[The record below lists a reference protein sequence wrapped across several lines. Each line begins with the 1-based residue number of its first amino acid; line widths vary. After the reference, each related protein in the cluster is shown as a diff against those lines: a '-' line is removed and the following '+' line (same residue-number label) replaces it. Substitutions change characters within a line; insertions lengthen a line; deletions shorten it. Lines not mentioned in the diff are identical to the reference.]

1 MTIRAAFSLRE
12 QAWRFEGVAAYMRM
26 TMTRVTA
33 GDGRAGNPGSR
44 WGIRFLCKLP
54 PPSNACCCRDCGV
67 DCGSADCA
75 QTVRRL
81 WSRRTAWS
89 MTAPLFEALYVA
101 RDSAVL
107 GEYAAA
113 SVYYEGV
120 EAQITR
126 CGSSAAQAGHTLSS
140 SPGAQRANAE
150 CRSHVRGLSEP
161 HQKTQ
166 WLRLRA
172 AVAAELEAVTALEL
186 ACAQPPAPANQPPPA
201 APQARAT
208 SFDCG
213 RTARAA

>member
-1 MTIRAAFSLRE
+1 
-12 QAWRFEGVAAYMRM
+12 
-26 TMTRVTA
+26 
-33 GDGRAGNPGSR
+33 
-44 WGIRFLCKLP
+44 
-54 PPSNACCCRDCGV
+54 
-67 DCGSADCA
+67 
-75 QTVRRL
+75 
-81 WSRRTAWS
+81 
-89 MTAPLFEALYVA
+89 MTALLFEALYVA

-126 CGSSAAQAGHTLSS
+126 CGSSAAQAGHTPSS
-140 SPGAQRANAE
+140 SKPGAQRANAE

-172 AVAAELEAVTALEL
+172 AVAAELEAVTALEV
-186 ACAQPPAPANQPPPA
+186 ACAPPPAPANQPPPA

-208 SFDCG
+208 SVDRG